1 MVDLAEEGADFAELL
16 GAFGTH
22 ANLEKRAKA
31 ERLAAMKPSDRR
43 RKRVATRTNQF
54 NTRVGDRTIELAQLL
69 IEEFSRRDG
78 KKWSQAD
85 RLERAIAALA
95 EAEGI
100 ERGGQAARSGGFWGG
115 LPVPVW
121 WARRPI

>member
-1 MVDLAEEGADFAELL
+1 MAELSEDGSDFAALI

-31 ERLAAMKPSDRR
+31 ERLAAMKPSDGR

-54 NTRVGDRTIELAQLL
+54 NTRVDDTTIELAQRL
-69 IEEFSRRDG
+69 IEKLSRRDG

-85 RLERAIAALA
+85 LVQRAIAALA
-95 EAEGI
+95 EIEGL
-100 ERGGQAARSGGFWGG
+100 ERGGQTK
-115 LPVPVW
+115 
-121 WARRPI
+121 